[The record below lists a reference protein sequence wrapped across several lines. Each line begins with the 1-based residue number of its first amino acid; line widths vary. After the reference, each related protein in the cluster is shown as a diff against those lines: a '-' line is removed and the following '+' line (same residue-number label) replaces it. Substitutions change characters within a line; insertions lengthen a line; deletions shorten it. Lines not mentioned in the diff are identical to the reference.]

1 MFGRAAEEPWKE
13 EADKKHCRAEEA
25 GGLGQRPVG
34 ECTEG
39 KFRVVIVRECKY
51 VVSVVILQP
60 LTVFTETL
68 SAAFSPVGLWGWG

>member
-13 EADKKHCRAEEA
+13 EADERHCRAGGA

-39 KFRVVIVRECKY
+39 KFRVVIVRECKC

-60 LTVFTETL
+60 LTVFPETL
-68 SAAFSPVGLWGWG
+68 SVVAALRGLWGWG